1 MSKWDIK
8 IEQSI
13 VGIKVK
19 CVKKDKLRKS
29 FKTLQYVIDVLM
41 ELSKE
46 LNQFPIKFD
55 DLADKIKR
63 HVRNVQKYIN
73 ILETHGFIIKS
84 YESKKLFITLIK
96 YSNNIALIISPIDT
110 LVEKIQNLIEAES
123 LKFNDTAELL

>member
-13 VGIKVK
+13 IGIKVK

-46 LNQFPIKFD
+46 LNQFPIKLD

-63 HVRNVQKYIN
+63 HNRNVQKYIS
-73 ILETHGFIIKS
+73 ILEIYGFIIKS
-84 YESKKLFITLIK
+84 YDSERLCITLIK
-96 YSNNIALIISPIDT
+96 YSTNIESIICPIDH
-110 LVEKIQNLIEAES
+110 LVEKIKSLIEEENS
-123 LKFNDTAELL
+123 KFNNIEKVL